1 MNYKE
6 TARSLEFLHLDIKID
21 LDILISFLSY
31 LFLHLP

>member
-6 TARSLEFLHLDIKID
+6 TARNLEFLDIKID
-21 LDILISFLSY
+21 LDILISFLIY